1 MKEKYSPEAIKA
13 LKRLVKK
20 GKPEF
25 FTEINEKGKT
35 THDTLF
41 NPMKRLG
48 KCKNYK
54 NEEGAQALKEVFDRT
69 VNQAKALD
77 KAIEKTNETLKEE
90 KNDK

>member
-1 MKEKYSPEAIKA
+1 
-13 LKRLVKK
+13 
-20 GKPEF
+20 
-25 FTEINEKGKT
+25 
-35 THDTLF
+35 
-41 NPMKRLG
+41 MKRLG